1 MVQAEGQKFRVLVAD
16 DDSEMRD
23 SLAHLLGKTNWEV
36 ETVAGGEQAISRFDQ
51 IMPDVVLSDVRMPG
65 MSGLELLQ
73 NLHKGIGEAQKVPV
87 VLISAHGD
95 IPMAV
100 AAMQQGAYSFIEKPF
115 DPNRLLS
122 VLKHAASQHRQG
134 LQTQR
139 LRARLLNLSGLDRIL
154 LGETDAIKAMREDIM
169 DLGESESPV
178 MLLGET
184 GTGKELVAR
193 ALHDLGPRAGGP
205 FVALNC
211 AAIPLEHFETTMFG
225 SVDGEHGAL
234 ARGTLARG
242 PLARGTLARG
252 TLANVDTGTLF
263 LDEIGTCPPQIQAKL
278 LRVIETQE
286 FSVVGS
292 SKSTSVNFR
301 VVSASNEQLDQA
313 VEEGRFRRDLFY
325 RLNNVVLQ
333 LPPLRERREDITLLY
348 AHFLEQ
354 QAAVY
359 EIVAPQTSADD
370 LAALLSHDWPGNVRE
385 LRHVAERRILAARRG
400 RGSVA
405 EAIQPDMEID
415 GVPET
420 LRGAIAA
427 FERQLISGAIKTHQ
441 GRMDAVAEALGIGR
455 RTLNEKIVKLGLKK
469 DELL

>member
-36 ETVAGGEQAISRFDQ
+36 ETVAGGEQAISRFGQ

-154 LGETDAIKAMREDIM
+154 LGETDVIKSMREDIM
-169 DLGESESPV
+169 DLGESETPV

-225 SVDGEHGAL
+225 SVDEE
-234 ARGTLARG
+234 
-242 PLARGTLARG
+242 RG

-333 LPPLRERREDITLLY
+333 LPPLRERREDITLLF

-405 EAIQPDMEID
+405 EAIQPDLEID

-427 FERQLISGAIKTHQ
+427 FERQLIAGAIKTHQ